1 MEILK
6 DIAEMIEEGTGLTC
20 SLWKIPRDGNHIRK
34 APYVVLEKFDG
45 GVEYADNK
53 PLVITTEV
61 KATLVIAPDDTACET
76 LMDRFLWEKGLHFSY
91 DMGYDSAM
99 DVVGKQYSFTVLQD
113 FKEVI

>member
-6 DIAEMIEEGTGLTC
+6 EIAEMIEDKTGLPC

-34 APYVVLEKFDG
+34 APYVVLEKADG

-53 PLVITTEV
+53 PLVVTTEV
-61 KATLVIAPDDTACET
+61 RATLIIAPDDTVCET
-76 LMDRFLWEKGLHFSY
+76 LMDNVLWENGLHFTY

-99 DVVGKQYSFTVLQD
+99 DVIGKQYSFTVLQD
-113 FKEVI
+113 IFLRR

>member
-6 DIAEMIEEGTGLTC
+6 EIAEMIEEGTGLTC

-61 KATLVIAPDDTACET
+61 KATLVIAPDDTACEN
-76 LMDRFLWEKGLHFSY
+76 LMDRFLWENGLHFSY

-99 DVVGKQYSFTVLQD
+99 DVTGKQYSFTVLSNYQY
-113 FKEVI
+113 